1 MKLLQ
6 LPHASLDLHFCTDVS
21 QEHLRECLWR
31 LGRLL
36 KGEMQNKLN
45 LLYLCLVSS
54 PVPSRSS
61 VLASD
66 LGLYSLLNMTEH
78 FLSFAIKDSPLA
90 P

>member
-1 MKLLQ
+1 
-6 LPHASLDLHFCTDVS
+6 
-21 QEHLRECLWR
+21 
-31 LGRLL
+31 
-36 KGEMQNKLN
+36 MQNKLN
-45 LLYLCLVSS
+45 LLYSCLVSS